1 MMRPRTDLISDVDH
15 LQCLLSS
22 PLGAAVIYLG
32 KSKKKKK
39 KQTKQILSDKVTT
52 VKTLIAKHDFPWK
65 LGFIETFF
73 FSLWERTRQNTH
85 TCRHTLDGH

>member
-32 KSKKKKK
+32 KNFKKKINKK
-39 KQTKQILSDKVTT
+39 ILSDKVTT

-65 LGFIETFF
+65 LGFI
-73 FSLWERTRQNTH
+73 
-85 TCRHTLDGH
+85 